1 MLSPTR
7 DAEAVPSASFAA
19 PFFRCALEQTG
30 ECPTGDD
37 KAAC

>member
-7 DAEAVPSASFAA
+7 DAEAAKR
-19 PFFRCALEQTG
+19 FFRCALEQTG